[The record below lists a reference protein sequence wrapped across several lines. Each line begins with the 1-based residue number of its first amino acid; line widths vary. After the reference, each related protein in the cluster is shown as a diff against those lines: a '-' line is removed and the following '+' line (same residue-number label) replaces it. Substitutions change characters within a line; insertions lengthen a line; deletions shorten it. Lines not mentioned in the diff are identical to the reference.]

1 MPDGSVVNSR
11 MEIQPM
17 VARNSRLEAQRVV
30 GDGFAA
36 RVLEPSPPAVVDGQW
51 FADDPVAVGDGPEGV
66 RVVSPV
72 PGTDLT
78 WTDWLRGRP
87 EQAGWAQD
95 RWLGAYRRLAPV
107 PPSFADTRAVLHRVA
122 VYVVSPA
129 RRRSNGKIGLRWTM
143 GGLGTPF
150 FAGPSGDEQVRLI
163 GGTLVRQVGETTTT
177 DRLTNLNRAAAF
189 VLDGPPDTAS
199 GEGFDVPALG
209 DPDAELAVD
218 DAAAEW
224 LGDWI
229 GFGWSV
235 LEELRAAPSAVEPT
249 RVQLWPEHF
258 DAAFDCRMGNRRR
271 LATFGASPGDPSIS
285 EPYFYVL
292 PADFD
297 ELPSSDLWNASGFS
311 GRGAAPE

>member
-1 MPDGSVVNSR
+1 M
-11 MEIQPM
+11 
-17 VARNSRLEAQRVV
+17 
-30 GDGFAA
+30 
-36 RVLEPSPPAVVDGQW
+36 
-51 FADDPVAVGDGPEGV
+51 
-66 RVVSPV
+66 VSPV

-78 WTDWLRGRP
+78 WTEWLRGRP

-95 RWLGAYRRLAPV
+95 RWLGAHRRLAPV
-107 PPSFADTRAVLHRVA
+107 PPSFADTRAALHRVA

-189 VLDGPPDTAS
+189 ALDGPPDTAS
-199 GEGFDVPALG
+199 GEGFDVPAARRPRRRAG
-209 DPDAELAVD
+209 VD

-224 LGDWI
+224 LGT
-229 GFGWSV
+229 GSV
-235 LEELRAAPSAVEPT
+235 SAGRCSRSCGPPP
-249 RVQLWPEHF
+249 R
-258 DAAFDCRMGNRRR
+258 RSNRRGCSCGPSTSTR
-271 LATFGASPGDPSIS
+271 RSTAGWATGAGWPRSARRPVTPSIS

-297 ELPSSDLWNASGFS
+297 ELPSSDLWNASSF
-311 GRGAAPE
+311 RGAVLRLSELVDAPDQRVAALDFFAARQALLESD